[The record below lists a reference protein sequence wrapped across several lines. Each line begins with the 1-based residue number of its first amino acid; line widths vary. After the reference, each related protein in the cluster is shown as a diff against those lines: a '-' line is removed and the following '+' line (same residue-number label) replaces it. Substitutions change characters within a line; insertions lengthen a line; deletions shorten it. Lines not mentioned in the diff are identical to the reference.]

1 MKKLL
6 AGRGSPIFNGLVSG
20 PILNF
25 RDVFFD
31 VFGGFLPLLETVLQ
45 SQPGKPEHGRSRK
58 KRSKHPLLS
67 VAKKPLIGSF
77 WLRVVFPIPET
88 NPASL
93 PISLLGRWYLS
104 SFGALERP
112 IFRGFCCLVSG
123 NVPHDIF
130 WIAFYFWTPLTP
142 QPLILVL

>member
-1 MKKLL
+1 ML

-20 PILNF
+20 PIFNF
-25 RDVFFD
+25 RDVFFN
-31 VFGGFLPLLETVLQ
+31 VFGGFLPLLETVSNLN
-45 SQPGKPEHGRSRK
+45 
-58 KRSKHPLLS
+58 LANLS
-67 VAKKPLIGSF
+67 TAAVAKKEANTPYFQWQRSL
-77 WLRVVFPIPET
+77 WLDPFGWELCFPSLKLT
-88 NPASL
+88 ASL
-93 PISLLGRWYLS
+93 PLKISLLGRWYLS
-104 SFGALERP
+104 SFGAPERP